1 MRILKKIDYNSPV
14 VLSFVFLSFVVL
26 ILGYITKGFTTRLF
40 FLCIPFLAIRF
51 ADLCQTGGPC
61 AGTCESVSLY

>member
-40 FLCIPFLAIRF
+40 FCVSAVLITKRF
-51 ADLCQTGGPC
+51 CRPMGAT
-61 AGTCESVSLY
+61 